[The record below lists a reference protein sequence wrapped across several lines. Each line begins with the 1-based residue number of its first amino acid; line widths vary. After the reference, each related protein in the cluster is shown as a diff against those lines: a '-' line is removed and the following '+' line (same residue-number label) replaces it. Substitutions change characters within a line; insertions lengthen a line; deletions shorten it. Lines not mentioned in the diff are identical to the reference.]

1 MGEGEFRTERLQ
13 VQGVHPTYNE
23 YSQGL
28 ILNEMKEDMLF
39 VSDEPA
45 DERAYESLKEEVYE
59 LPDGQ

>member
-1 MGEGEFRTERLQ
+1 
-13 VQGVHPTYNE
+13 
-23 YSQGL
+23 
-28 ILNEMKEDMLF
+28 MKEDMLF